1 MSDKLIVYKCPNG
14 HLCYPKHRVCSK
26 CGVSIGNE
34 TVDLSNLKGT
44 IITWTK
50 SMVPP
55 PGVRKPNIIAI
66 VEYHVEG
73 ETVALLGG
81 VEGEY
86 VSIGDTVYS
95 YCAPCGDANALM
107 MEVFSIS
114 VKKVD
119 DDYFENHENYHELI
133 INDMRVDLAYLY
145 VMQGSK
151 YENLAMLNN
160 IKVQRVPRYLSDK
173 IIE

>member
-14 HLCYPKHRVCSK
+14 HLCYPKHSVCSK

-44 IITWTK
+44 VVTWTK
-50 SMVPP
+50 STVPP

-66 VEYHVEG
+66 VKYHSEG

-81 VEGEY
+81 VEGES
-86 VSIGDTVYS
+86 VSIGDIVKATPVS
-95 YCAPCGDANALM
+95 NLRDTEYC
-107 MEVFSIS
+107 
-114 VKKVD
+114 
-119 DDYFENHENYHELI
+119 
-133 INDMRVDLAYLY
+133 
-145 VMQGSK
+145 
-151 YENLAMLNN
+151 
-160 IKVQRVPRYLSDK
+160 QREKESQTWSGHRFK